1 MAKKR
6 ESRQKP
12 RQSDATRGD
21 KKPAKGDRDIVTVL
35 AREWSSDRDTLRR
48 VREWAEESESETR
61 GKFGAVVQVRNQCAT
76 EVLAILNGT
85 ERKGNTK

>member
-12 RQSDATRGD
+12 RQSDAIRGEN
-21 KKPAKGDRDIVTVL
+21 KRVKGDCDTDC
-35 AREWSSDRDTLRR
+35 ETLRR
-48 VREWAEESESETR
+48 VREWAEV
-61 GKFGAVVQVRNQCAT
+61 GKINPDLAGRTAAR

-85 ERKGNTK
+85 ERKETKR